1 MKKSIHPV
9 YRPVVFQD
17 VQANKSFITRS
28 TVYAKD
34 TIAWEDGKTYPL
46 YKVDISAFSHPFY
59 TGEQRVVDTAGR
71 IDRFK
76 KRFVSSEGKTVE
88 RKAAKGVAGKRLAH
102 VGHTAK
108 REKVLSTAP
117 TKEEKAAAKKT
128 SAPKKDK
135 APAKKDA

>member
-17 VQANKSFITRS
+17 VQANQSFMTRS
-28 TVYAKD
+28 TVKAKD

-46 YKVDISAFSHPFY
+46 VKLDISAFSHPFY
-59 TGEQRVVDTAGR
+59 TGQQRVVDTAGR

-76 KRFVSSEGKTVE
+76 KRFVASEGKTVE
-88 RKAAKGVAGKRLAH
+88 RKAAKGAGKQLAH

-117 TKEEKAAAKKT
+117 TKEAKAAAKKPA
-128 SAPKKDK
+128 APKKDK
-135 APAKKDA
+135 PAKKDA

>member
-1 MKKSIHPV
+1 MKKGIHPV

-17 VQANKSFITRS
+17 VQAGQSFITRS
-28 TVYAKD
+28 TVRSRD

-46 YKVDISAFSHPFY
+46 VKMDISAFSHPFY
-59 TGEQRVVDTAGR
+59 TGQQRLVDTAGR

-76 KRFVSSEGKTVE
+76 KRFEATGGKTVA
-88 RKAAKGVAGKRLAH
+88 RKAAKAAVKTLAH

-108 REKVLSTAP
+108 REKVLSTAVKKDDK
-117 TKEEKAAAKKT
+117 TAKK
-128 SAPKKDK
+128 AGPKKEK

>member
-1 MKKSIHPV
+1 MKKSIHPI

-17 VQANKSFITRS
+17 VQANKSFVTRS
-28 TVYAKD
+28 TVTAKD

-46 YKVDISAFSHPFY
+46 VKLDISAFSHPFY
-59 TGEQRVVDTAGR
+59 TGQQRVIDTAGR

-76 KRFVSSEGKTVE
+76 KRFETTEGKTVA
-88 RKAAKGVAGKRLAH
+88 RKAATKAGKQLAH

-108 REKVLSTAP
+108 RAKVLSTAP

-128 SAPKKDK
+128 APKKEK
-135 APAKKDA
+135 APEKKAA

>member
-1 MKKSIHPV
+1 MKKSIHPI

-34 TIAWEDGKTYPL
+34 TITWEDGKTYPL

-59 TGEQRVVDTAGR
+59 TGEQRIVDTAGR

-88 RKAAKGVAGKRLAH
+88 RKAAKGAGKQLAH

-117 TKEEKAAAKKT
+117 TKEQKAAAKKT
-128 SAPKKDK
+128 SAPKKEK

>member
-1 MKKSIHPV
+1 MKKNIHPI
-9 YRPVVFQD
+9 YRSVVFQD

-28 TVYAKD
+28 TVVAKEKI
-34 TIAWEDGKTYPL
+34 TWEDGKTYPL
-46 YKVDISAFSHPFY
+46 VKLDISAFSHPFY
-59 TGEQRVVDTAGR
+59 TGQQRVIDTAGR

-76 KRFVSSEGKTVE
+76 KRFVASDGKTIA
-88 RKAAKGVAGKRLAH
+88 RKAAKAATAKQLAH

-117 TKEEKAAAKKT
+117 TKEEKAAAKKG
-128 SAPKKDK
+128 PKKEK

>member
-28 TVYAKD
+28 TVHAKD
-34 TIAWEDGKTYPL
+34 TITWEDGKTYPL
-46 YKVDISAFSHPFY
+46 FKVDISAFSHPFY

-76 KRFVSSEGKTVE
+76 KRFVSTEGKTVE
-88 RKAAKGVAGKRLAH
+88 RKVAKTKVKQLAH
-102 VGHTAK
+102 VGGTAK
-108 REKVLSTAP
+108 REKTLTTAP
-117 TKEEKAAAKKT
+117 TKEEKAAKK
-128 SAPKKDK
+128 AGPKKEK
-135 APAKKDA
+135 APAKKEA

>member
-1 MKKSIHPV
+1 MKKSIHPI

-34 TIAWEDGKTYPL
+34 TITWEDGKTYPL

-76 KRFVSSEGKTVE
+76 KRFVSSEGKTIE
-88 RKAAKGVAGKRLAH
+88 RKAAKGAGKQLAH

-117 TKEEKAAAKKT
+117 TKEAKAAAKKT
-128 SAPKKDK
+128 AAPKKDK

>member
-1 MKKSIHPV
+1 MKKNIHPV

-28 TVYAKD
+28 TVHAKD

-88 RKAAKGVAGKRLAH
+88 RKAAKGAGKRLAH

-108 REKVLSTAP
+108 RERVLSTAP
-117 TKEEKAAAKKT
+117 TKEQKAAAKKT
-128 SAPKKDK
+128 SPKKDK

>member
-1 MKKSIHPV
+1 MKKSIHPI

-17 VQANKSFITRS
+17 VQANKSFVTRS

-76 KRFVSSEGKTVE
+76 KRFVASEGKTVE
-88 RKAAKGVAGKRLAH
+88 RKAAKSAGKQLAH
-102 VGHTAK
+102 VGATAK

-117 TKEEKAAAKKT
+117 TKEQKAAAKKT

>member
-1 MKKSIHPV
+1 MKKNIHPV

-28 TVYAKD
+28 TVRAKE
-34 TIAWEDGKTYPL
+34 TVAWEDGKTYPL

-59 TGEQRVVDTAGR
+59 TGEQRIVDTAGR

-76 KRFVSSEGKTVE
+76 KRFVASEGKTIA
-88 RKAAKGVAGKRLAH
+88 RKAAKGTAKQLAH

-108 REKVLSTAP
+108 RVKTLTTAP
-117 TKEEKAAAKKT
+117 TKEEKAAKK
-128 SAPKKDK
+128 APKKDK

>member
-1 MKKSIHPV
+1 MKKGIHPV

-28 TVYAKD
+28 TVRAKD
-34 TIAWEDGKTYPL
+34 TVTWEDGKTYPL
-46 YKVDISAFSHPFY
+46 FKVDISAFSHPFY

-76 KRFVSSEGKTVE
+76 KRFVASDGKTVKRE
-88 RKAAKGVAGKRLAH
+88 AAKSASKRLAH
-102 VGHTAK
+102 VGNAAK

-117 TKEEKAAAKKT
+117 KKEKDEKKA
-128 SAPKKDK
+128 SAPKKEK

>member
-28 TVYAKD
+28 TVFAKD
-34 TIAWEDGKTYPL
+34 TITWEDGKTYPL

-76 KRFVSSEGKTVE
+76 KRFVASEGKTIE
-88 RKAAKGVAGKRLAH
+88 RKAAKGAGKQLAH

-117 TKEEKAAAKKT
+117 TKEEKAAGKKT
-128 SAPKKDK
+128 AGPKKDK

>member
-9 YRPVVFQD
+9 YRSVVFQD

-34 TIAWEDGKTYPL
+34 TISWEDGKTYPL
-46 YKVDISAFSHPFY
+46 YKVDISAFSHLSPPASSASW
-59 TGEQRVVDTAGR
+59 TRRAASTAWR
-71 IDRFK
+71 SA
-76 KRFVSSEGKTVE
+76 SSRAAGKTVE
-88 RKAAKGVAGKRLAH
+88 RKAAKGAGKRLAH

-117 TKEEKAAAKKT
+117 TKEQKAAAKKT

>member
-28 TVYAKD
+28 TVHAKE

-76 KRFVSSEGKTVE
+76 KRFVSTEGKTVE
-88 RKAAKGVAGKRLAH
+88 RKAAKSAGKQLAH

-108 REKVLSTAP
+108 RAKTLTTAP
-117 TKEEKAAAKKT
+117 TKEEKAAAKK
-128 SAPKKDK
+128 APKKDK
-135 APAKKDA
+135 APAKKEA

>member
-1 MKKSIHPV
+1 MKKNIHPV

-28 TVYAKD
+28 TVFAKD
-34 TIAWEDGKTYPL
+34 TITWEDGKTYPL

-88 RKAAKGVAGKRLAH
+88 RKAAKPTAKQLAH

-117 TKEEKAAAKKT
+117 TKEEKAAAKKPA
-128 SAPKKDK
+128 APKKDK

>member
-1 MKKSIHPV
+1 MKKNIHPV
-9 YRPVVFQD
+9 YRPVVFLD

-28 TVYAKD
+28 TVAVKE
-34 TIAWEDGKTYPL
+34 TVSWEDGKTYPL

-59 TGEQRVVDTAGR
+59 TGEQLIVDTAGR

-76 KRFVSSEGKTVE
+76 KRFVTTEGKTVE
-88 RKAAKGVAGKRLAH
+88 RKAAKPTAKQLAH

-128 SAPKKDK
+128 APKKEK
-135 APAKKDA
+135 TPAKKDA

>member
-1 MKKSIHPV
+1 MKKSIHPI

-28 TVYAKD
+28 TVFAKD
-34 TIAWEDGKTYPL
+34 TITWEDGKTYPL

-59 TGEQRVVDTAGR
+59 TGEQRIVDTAGR

-76 KRFVSSEGKTVE
+76 KRFVASEGKTIE
-88 RKAAKGVAGKRLAH
+88 RKAAKGAGKQLAH

-108 REKVLSTAP
+108 REKTLSTAP
-117 TKEEKAAAKKT
+117 TKEEKTAAKKT
-128 SAPKKDK
+128 AGPKKEK
-135 APAKKDA
+135 APAKKEA